1 MLLSNGSLFFV
12 QFTMFGCG
20 GTAIGIC
27 ISHKISDLA
36 TFLTILQS
44 WTAACR
50 GAGDPYVPDLGLA
63 SSLLPP
69 REIPVM
75 SASVNMAVDKFTT
88 RRFVFSPSMVEALKR
103 GIETALGKD
112 NDQFRPSRV
121 EVVLALIWRCAV
133 LSHSSKTG
141 LFKRS
146 AMFQGVNLRP
156 RMEPPVPAT
165 VIGNLVLPF
174 VVMVE
179 EEKEMELH
187 EVVKKMRKGMK
198 EFIEKKARKFKE
210 GDGVEAVM
218 EFLKERGEMMKKKKE
233 ETVVYKCSSW
243 CRSALYDVDYG
254 WGNPVWMSSVNKMVS
269 NTVALLDS
277 RDGGVE
283 ALVTLD
289 EQEMKIFEHHQE
301 ILHYA
306 QLNPSMVLPPS
317 KPKPFISASL

>member
-1 MLLSNGSLFFV
+1 MLLSNGFFILCPV
-12 QFTMFGCG
+12 HNVRLWWD
-20 GTAIGIC
+20 
-27 ISHKISDLA
+27 SHRNLHQPQDFRSSDLPHNPSELDRRLSGSWRSS
-36 TFLTILQS
+36 TSSRPDGSFQS
-44 WTAACR
+44 FH
-50 GAGDPYVPDLGLA
+50 GG
-63 SSLLPP
+63 
-69 REIPVM
+69 
-75 SASVNMAVDKFTT
+75 
-88 RRFVFSPSMVEALKR
+88 ALKR